1 MKTPN
6 IRILVGL
13 ILLAGCKATDEP
25 EPDILLDK
33 SLSALY
39 QVLESDLQQ
48 PEDSLIQIRYY
59 YSEEG
64 EVDRIQDYYYDRTG
78 KQALVVAKTD
88 NTDTLGMSIFKYDES
103 GKVTQ
108 RINFTKRDGLTAWDS
123 SVEYVYDSENLETE
137 VYHLHGN
144 RPKYLHAQKFYTS
157 SNQLTEVRFGTEA
170 YVYDYNEQGL
180 IATEKWILLDSPS
193 RPLSTFFYRYD
204 SLDRLIAK
212 EVHVNADISKRE
224 DAFQY
229 YYNESGKIK
238 EEREF
243 ETRFGYSLKERKEF
257 IYQIPNN

>member
-25 EPDILLDK
+25 KPISLEDK
-33 SLSALY
+33 TLSELY
-39 QVLESDLQQ
+39 QVLNSDLHQ
-48 PEDSLIQIRYY
+48 PEDSLIQIRHY

-64 EVDRIQDYYYDRTG
+64 EVDRTQDYYYDRTG
-78 KQALVVAKTD
+78 KQALVVAKTAHA
-88 NTDTLGMSIFKYDES
+88 DTLGMSIFKYDES
-103 GKVTQ
+103 GKLTQ
-108 RINFTKRDGLTAWDS
+108 RINFTKQDGLTAWDS
-123 SVEYVYDSENLETE
+123 SVEYVYNSENLETE
-137 VYHLHGN
+137 IYHL
-144 RPKYLHAQKFYTS
+144 RPPMSKSLLAQKVYNP
-157 SNQLTEVRFGTEA
+157 SNQLIEVRFGTEA

-180 IATEKWILLDSPS
+180 TATEKWILLDSPS
-193 RPLSTFFYRYD
+193 QPLNIFFYRYD

-212 EVHVNADISKRE
+212 EVYVNADIPKRE

-229 YYNESGKIK
+229 DYNESGKLK

-257 IYQIPNN
+257 VYQIPND